1 LISGVPQGPQR
12 LLDGSAMASSLRAF
26 ARLASG
32 WLGEA
37 AVHLFPSRCFSC
49 ERPLPRV
56 QLLGACTVCWASLS
70 TGPRARCNRCALPL
84 PDGAAG
90 DGPAHG
96 RCARCAIRP
105 LPFDRAVAAVVYDAR
120 ARRFLL
126 RAKDGQRPEILR
138 PLAGQLAAA
147 VAVSGAAD
155 RIDGIVPVPSS
166 PLAHWRRG
174 FNPARE
180 LALELARAAGLPL
193 LDGVLRKRRF
203 GGPAMKGLGAPAR
216 WAGAGRSIAPRRMVP
231 GARILLVDD
240 VLTTGATAAACAAAL
255 RSAGAVE
262 VRVAVWARTP
272 SPGAG
277 FDHSLAR
284 RL

>member
-1 LISGVPQGPQR
+1 MTISPPG
-12 LLDGSAMASSLRAF
+12 L
-26 ARLASG
+26 ARLATR

-37 AVHLFPSRCFSC
+37 AVLLFPSRCFVC

-70 TGPRARCNRCALPL
+70 RGPGGRCDRCALPL
-84 PDGAAG
+84 PDGAVV
-90 DGPAHG
+90 DGPARG

-105 LPFDRAVAAVVYDAR
+105 LPFDRAIAAVVYDAS

-126 RAKDGQRPEILR
+126 RAKNGHRPEILR

-147 VAVSGAAD
+147 VLISGMAD
-155 RIDGIVPVPSS
+155 RIDGVVPVPSS
-166 PLAHWRRG
+166 RLARWRRG
-174 FNPARE
+174 FDPGRELARE
-180 LALELARAAGLPL
+180 LARVAGLPL
-193 LDGVLRKRRF
+193 LDNVLRKRGL
-203 GGPAMKGLGAPAR
+203 GGPASKALSATAR
-216 WAGAGRSIAPRRMVP
+216 WAGAGRSIAFRRMVP

-240 VLTTGATAAACAAAL
+240 VLTTGATAAACAVAL
-255 RSAGAVE
+255 RAAGAVE

-272 SPGAG
+272 SPPLG
-277 FDHSLAR
+277 FDRSPGG